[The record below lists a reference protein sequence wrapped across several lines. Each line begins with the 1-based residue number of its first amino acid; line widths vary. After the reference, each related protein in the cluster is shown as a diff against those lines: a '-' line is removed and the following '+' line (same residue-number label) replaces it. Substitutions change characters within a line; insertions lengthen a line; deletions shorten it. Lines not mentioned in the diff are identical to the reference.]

1 MNFESTVLTRPGTL
15 IINPPVKESGQQTAA
30 LKSRQED
37 SSPQQP
43 PFQYE
48 TVVKKGDSQSYAEAD
63 KYREQQEGAYGAT
76 GRRSGVDAYQSL
88 ALDYRREEIKQMM
101 GVDTYA

>member
-15 IINPPVKESGQQTAA
+15 IISPPVNETGQQAAA
-30 LKSRQED
+30 LKSRQDD
-37 SSPQQP
+37 SAPGQQ

-48 TVVKKGDSQSYAEAD
+48 TVVKRGNSDSYAEAD
-63 KYREQQEGAYGAT
+63 KYREQQEGAYT
-76 GRRSGVDAYQSL
+76 GSGKRSGVDAYQSL